1 APEVESPPPP
11 PGTVATELPPPPGTV
26 LTVTP
31 MANGDYAITLPGS
44 GLDIERV
51 DDKRVVVRQRV
62 EQPKRRLEELIRER
76 FGGILAG
83 LEGQVSEVLRLGQA
97 VVAGVIG
104 LIIQLVIV
112 MLVAAYILVDI
123 GRVHAFARSVVPER
137 HRAEYEDVVRG
148 IDRGLSGVVRG
159 QL

>member
-1 APEVESPPPP
+1 PR
-11 PGTVATELPPPPGTV
+11 ATGE
-26 LTVTP
+26 
-31 MANGDYAITLPGS
+31 YALTLPGS

-76 FGGILAG
+76 FVRILAG

-123 GRVHAFARSVVPER
+123 GRVHAFPPTPVP
-137 HRAEYEDVVRG
+137 HRPPP
-148 IDRGLSGVVRG
+148 
-159 QL
+159 